1 MTSPTAPAET
11 LIGDRDIDVRY
22 YLGLVLRHRTLLNYD
37 GQAENIRVV
46 DLIRECVGGL
56 PEQAA

>member
-1 MTSPTAPAET
+1 MSELAHVAFE
-11 LIGDRDIDVRY
+11 DIRY
-22 YLGLVLRHRTLLNYD
+22 FADEVLRHRTLLNYD